1 MFNRFQSRKV
11 RVSDEFDFTDDIQ
24 RLLINNNNDDDE
36 GDEGD
41 IDEDRPVSRMQFYE
55 SCSDYEQS
63 DSDFLSSSSQSSSPD
78 TVIDNIDNNES
89 HLTDPDIVY
98 EARVEVNIK
107 AVSDDDVGAF
117 NDNNKFAQIYEVTES
132 IQSSPNTVIRSTLK
146 LLKTIEH
153 QH

>member
-24 RLLINNNNDDDE
+24 RLLINNNNDDDGDE

-78 TVIDNIDNNES
+78 TVIDNIDNINNNES

-107 AVSDDDVGAF
+107 AVSDD
-117 NDNNKFAQIYEVTES
+117 NNKFTQIYEVTES
-132 IQSSPNTVIRSTLK
+132 IPSSPNTVIRSTLK